1 MGSDFFG
8 IWRMIPSRGDWV
20 WYFTRI

>member
-1 MGSDFFG
+1 MGSDFLG

>member
-1 MGSDFFG
+1 MGSDFFW